1 MTARIAI
8 FLWVAVAGIAQ
19 TRGEPEF
26 RCQELNNTQRPAEAA
41 RCYANLREA
50 AVGNAGPHQRAMLGG
65 ARNAL
70 WAGRPREA
78 QQAHEGYLA
87 ANPADPAGTLEDIP
101 MRRYSGN
108 YGRAE

>member
-26 RCQELNNTQRPAEAA
+26 RCQELNNTRRPAEAA

-50 AVGNAGPHQRAMLGG
+50 AAGNAGLHQRAVLGG
-65 ARNAL
+65 AREAP
-70 WAGRPREA
+70 WAGRPAEA
-78 QQAHEGYLA
+78 KQRYEEHPPAH
-87 ANPADPAGTLEDIP
+87 PADPPETRQDIP
-101 MRRYSGN
+101 ALRT
-108 YGRAE
+108 